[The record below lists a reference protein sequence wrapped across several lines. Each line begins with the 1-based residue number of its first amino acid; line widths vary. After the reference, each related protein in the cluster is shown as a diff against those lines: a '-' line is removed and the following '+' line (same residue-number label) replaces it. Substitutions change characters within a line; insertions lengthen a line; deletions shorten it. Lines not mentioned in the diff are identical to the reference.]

1 MTDVRPD
8 FGFRRGAIATQ
19 LALSVFYIVGN
30 TSTMKTI
37 DWYFDFISP
46 FAYFAS
52 ESLARLADTNELR
65 LNPILFAGLLQHHVT
80 KGPAEIPAMR
90 RFTFRHIR
98 WLADRHGI
106 ALKPPPAHPFNPLPL
121 LRLAIAIDADLEQVQ
136 RLFRFVWAEGKSQ
149 DDEKAWDAL
158 LDEFGIAEADIAA
171 DPVKARL
178 RQTTDAAIEAGIFGV
193 PSFVVDGEIFWGF
206 DAMEFLDDYLED
218 PKLLQT
224 PGMLAIDAMPDGLQR
239 KP

>member
-1 MTDVRPD
+1 
-8 FGFRRGAIATQ
+8 
-19 LALSVFYIVGN
+19 
-30 TSTMKTI
+30 MKTI

-46 FAYFAS
+46 FAYLAS
-52 ESLARLADTNELR
+52 ESLARLSDTNELR

-106 ALKPPPAHPFNPLPL
+106 TLQPPPAHPFNPLPL

-136 RLFRFVWAEGKSQ
+136 RLFRFVWAEGNSH
-149 DDEKAWDAL
+149 DDANAWHAL
-158 LDEFGIAEADIAA
+158 LDEFGIAEADLAS

-178 RQTTDAAIEAGIFGV
+178 RQNTDAAIEAGIFGV
-193 PSFVVDGEIFWGF
+193 PSFVVDGEVFWGF
-206 DAMEFLDDYLED
+206 DALEFLNDYLQD
-218 PKLLQT
+218 PNLLQT
-224 PGMLAIDAMPDGLQR
+224 PGMRAIDAMPDGVQR
-239 KP
+239 KR

>member
-1 MTDVRPD
+1 
-8 FGFRRGAIATQ
+8 
-19 LALSVFYIVGN
+19 
-30 TSTMKTI
+30 MKTI

-46 FAYFAS
+46 FAYLAS
-52 ESLARLADTNELR
+52 ESLARLPDTNQLR

-106 ALKPPPAHPFNPLPL
+106 VLKPPPAHPFNPLPL

-136 RLFRFVWAEGKSQ
+136 RLFRFVWTEGKSQ
-149 DDEKAWDAL
+149 DDEKAWHAL
-158 LDEFGIAEADIAA
+158 LDEFGITEAEIASGS
-171 DPVKARL
+171 VKAKL
-178 RQTTDAAIEAGIFGV
+178 RQTTDAAIEADIFGV

-206 DAMEFLDDYLED
+206 DAMEFLVEYLED
-218 PKLLQT
+218 PNLLQT
-224 PGMLAIDAMPDGLQR
+224 PGMLAIDAIPDGVHR

>member
-1 MTDVRPD
+1 
-8 FGFRRGAIATQ
+8 
-19 LALSVFYIVGN
+19 
-30 TSTMKTI
+30 MKTI

-46 FAYFAS
+46 FAYLAS
-52 ESLARLADTNELR
+52 ESLARLPDTNQLR

-106 ALKPPPAHPFNPLPL
+106 VLKPPPAHPFNPLPL
-121 LRLAIAIDADLEQVQ
+121 LRLAIAVDADLEQVQ
-136 RLFRFVWAEGKSQ
+136 RLFRFVWTEGKSQ
-149 DDEKAWDAL
+149 DDEKAWHAL
-158 LDEFGIAEADIAA
+158 LDEFGITEAEIASGS
-171 DPVKARL
+171 VKAKL
-178 RQTTDAAIEAGIFGV
+178 RQTTDAAIEADIFGV

-206 DAMEFLDDYLED
+206 DAMEFLVEYLED
-218 PKLLQT
+218 PNLLQT
-224 PGMLAIDAMPDGLQR
+224 PGMLAIDAIPDGVHR

>member
-1 MTDVRPD
+1 
-8 FGFRRGAIATQ
+8 
-19 LALSVFYIVGN
+19 VGN
-30 TSTMKTI
+30 ASIMKTI
-37 DWYFDFISP
+37 DWHFDFISP
-46 FAYFAS
+46 FAYLAS
-52 ESLARLADTNELR
+52 ESLARLSDTSELR

-106 ALKPPPAHPFNPLPL
+106 VLKPPPAHPFNPLPL

-149 DDEKAWDAL
+149 DDEKAWHAL
-158 LDEFGIAEADIAA
+158 LDEFGITEAEIAS

-206 DAMEFLDDYLED
+206 DAMEFLVDYLED
-218 PKLLQT
+218 PNLLQT
-224 PGMLAIDAMPDGLQR
+224 PGMRAIDAMPDGVQR
-239 KP
+239 RS